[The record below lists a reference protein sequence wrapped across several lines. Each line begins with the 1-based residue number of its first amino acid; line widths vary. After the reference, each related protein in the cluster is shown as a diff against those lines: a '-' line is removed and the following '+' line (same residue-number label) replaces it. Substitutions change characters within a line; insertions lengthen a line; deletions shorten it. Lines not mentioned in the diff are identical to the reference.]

1 MSIEKQTVE
10 LLKSKKLKLATA
22 ESCTGGL
29 ISKRITDVS
38 GSSEVFE
45 GGVVCYSNR
54 FKENVLGVSPETLKK
69 YGAVSRETAR
79 EMVKGVLSLTKAD
92 IAVAVTGIAGPS
104 SDDTNKPVG
113 LVYIA
118 VSDGKSTIVK
128 KLLNNFTGDV
138 REQNRS
144 ISAETALEMIM
155 EAIRRT
161 TIMSSPKTPFRRKKA
176 AKRNKKRSRWARAA
190 NLYSLYQ

>member
-1 MSIEKQTVE
+1 MSIEKQTVG

-113 LVYIA
+113 LVFIA

-144 ISAETALEMIM
+144 ISADTALEMIM
-155 EAIRRT
+155 EAIR
-161 TIMSSPKTPFRRKKA
+161 
-176 AKRNKKRSRWARAA
+176 
-190 NLYSLYQ
+190 

>member
-144 ISAETALEMIM
+144 ISADTALEIIM
-155 EAIRRT
+155 EAIR
-161 TIMSSPKTPFRRKKA
+161 
-176 AKRNKKRSRWARAA
+176 
-190 NLYSLYQ
+190 

>member
-118 VSDGKSTIVK
+118 VSDGKRTIVK

-138 REQNRS
+138 REQNRN
-144 ISAETALEMIM
+144 ISADTALEMIM
-155 EAIRRT
+155 EAIR
-161 TIMSSPKTPFRRKKA
+161 
-176 AKRNKKRSRWARAA
+176 
-190 NLYSLYQ
+190 

>member
-92 IAVAVTGIAGPS
+92 MGIAGPS

-138 REQNRS
+138 REQNRN
-144 ISAETALEMIM
+144 ISADTALEMIM
-155 EAIRRT
+155 EAIR
-161 TIMSSPKTPFRRKKA
+161 
-176 AKRNKKRSRWARAA
+176 
-190 NLYSLYQ
+190 

>member
-92 IAVAVTGIAGPS
+92 IAVAITGIAGPS

-128 KLLNNFTGDV
+128 KLLNDFTGDV

-144 ISAETALEMIM
+144 ISADTALEMIM
-155 EAIRRT
+155 EAIR
-161 TIMSSPKTPFRRKKA
+161 
-176 AKRNKKRSRWARAA
+176 
-190 NLYSLYQ
+190 

>member
-138 REQNRS
+138 REQNRN
-144 ISAETALEMIM
+144 ISADTALETIM
-155 EAIRRT
+155 EAIR
-161 TIMSSPKTPFRRKKA
+161 
-176 AKRNKKRSRWARAA
+176 
-190 NLYSLYQ
+190 

>member
-54 FKENVLGVSPETLKK
+54 FKENVLGVSRKTLKK

-144 ISAETALEMIM
+144 ISADTALEMIM
-155 EAIRRT
+155 EAIR
-161 TIMSSPKTPFRRKKA
+161 
-176 AKRNKKRSRWARAA
+176 
-190 NLYSLYQ
+190 

>member
-38 GSSEVFE
+38 GSSEGFE
-45 GGVVCYSNR
+45 GGVVCYSHR
-54 FKENVLGVSPETLKK
+54 FQEHGLGVSPETLKK

-138 REQNRS
+138 REQNRN
-144 ISAETALEMIM
+144 ISADTALDMIM
-155 EAIRRT
+155 EAIR
-161 TIMSSPKTPFRRKKA
+161 
-176 AKRNKKRSRWARAA
+176 
-190 NLYSLYQ
+190 

>member
-118 VSDGKSTIVK
+118 VSYGKGTIVK

-144 ISAETALEMIM
+144 ISADTALEMIM
-155 EAIRRT
+155 EAIR
-161 TIMSSPKTPFRRKKA
+161 
-176 AKRNKKRSRWARAA
+176 
-190 NLYSLYQ
+190 

>member
-138 REQNRS
+138 REQNRN
-144 ISAETALEMIM
+144 ISADTALEMIM
-155 EAIRRT
+155 RQYDERR
-161 TIMSSPKTPFRRKKA
+161 
-176 AKRNKKRSRWARAA
+176 
-190 NLYSLYQ
+190 

>member
-38 GSSEVFE
+38 GSSEVFD

-113 LVYIA
+113 LVFIA

-144 ISAETALEMIM
+144 ISADTALEMIM
-155 EAIRRT
+155 EAIR
-161 TIMSSPKTPFRRKKA
+161 
-176 AKRNKKRSRWARAA
+176 
-190 NLYSLYQ
+190 

>member
-118 VSDGKSTIVK
+118 VSDGKSTIGK

-138 REQNRS
+138 REQNRN
-144 ISAETALEMIM
+144 ISADTALEMIM
-155 EAIRRT
+155 EAIR
-161 TIMSSPKTPFRRKKA
+161 
-176 AKRNKKRSRWARAA
+176 
-190 NLYSLYQ
+190 

>member
-54 FKENVLGVSPETLKK
+54 LKENVLGVSPETLKK
-69 YGAVSRETAR
+69 YG
-79 EMVKGVLSLTKAD
+79 
-92 IAVAVTGIAGPS
+92 AVTGIAGPS

-128 KLLNNFTGDV
+128 KHLNNFTGDV
-138 REQNRS
+138 REQNRN
-144 ISAETALEMIM
+144 ISADTALEMIM
-155 EAIRRT
+155 EAIR
-161 TIMSSPKTPFRRKKA
+161 
-176 AKRNKKRSRWARAA
+176 
-190 NLYSLYQ
+190 

>member
-118 VSDGKSTIVK
+118 VSDGKSIIVK
-128 KLLNNFTGDV
+128 KFLNNFTGDV
-138 REQNRS
+138 REQNRN
-144 ISAETALEMIM
+144 ISADTALEMIM
-155 EAIRRT
+155 EAIR
-161 TIMSSPKTPFRRKKA
+161 
-176 AKRNKKRSRWARAA
+176 
-190 NLYSLYQ
+190 

>member
-45 GGVVCYSNR
+45 GGVVSYSNR
-54 FKENVLGVSPETLKK
+54 FKENVLGVSRETLKK

-79 EMVKGVLSLTKAD
+79 EMVKGVLSLTKAN

-138 REQNRS
+138 REQNRN
-144 ISAETALEMIM
+144 ISADTALEMIM
-155 EAIRRT
+155 EAIR
-161 TIMSSPKTPFRRKKA
+161 
-176 AKRNKKRSRWARAA
+176 
-190 NLYSLYQ
+190 

>member
-128 KLLNNFTGDV
+128 KLLNNFSGDV

-144 ISAETALEMIM
+144 ISADTALEMIM
-155 EAIRRT
+155 EAIR
-161 TIMSSPKTPFRRKKA
+161 
-176 AKRNKKRSRWARAA
+176 
-190 NLYSLYQ
+190 

>member
-69 YGAVSRETAR
+69 YGAVSHETAR

-144 ISAETALEMIM
+144 ISADTALEMIM
-155 EAIRRT
+155 EAIR
-161 TIMSSPKTPFRRKKA
+161 
-176 AKRNKKRSRWARAA
+176 
-190 NLYSLYQ
+190 

>member
-138 REQNRS
+138 REQNRNS
-144 ISAETALEMIM
+144 SADTALEMIM
-155 EAIRRT
+155 EAIR
-161 TIMSSPKTPFRRKKA
+161 
-176 AKRNKKRSRWARAA
+176 
-190 NLYSLYQ
+190 

>member
-79 EMVKGVLSLTKAD
+79 EMVKGILSLTKAD

-128 KLLNNFTGDV
+128 KFLNNFTGDV
-138 REQNRS
+138 REQNRN
-144 ISAETALEMIM
+144 ISADTALEMIM
-155 EAIRRT
+155 EAIR
-161 TIMSSPKTPFRRKKA
+161 
-176 AKRNKKRSRWARAA
+176 
-190 NLYSLYQ
+190 

>member
-29 ISKRITDVS
+29 ISKRINDVS

-118 VSDGKSTIVK
+118 VSDGKSTIVR

-138 REQNRS
+138 REQNRN
-144 ISAETALEMIM
+144 ISADTALEMIM
-155 EAIRRT
+155 EAIR
-161 TIMSSPKTPFRRKKA
+161 
-176 AKRNKKRSRWARAA
+176 
-190 NLYSLYQ
+190 

>member
-128 KLLNNFTGDV
+128 KLLNNFTGDA

-144 ISAETALEMIM
+144 ISADTALEMIM
-155 EAIRRT
+155 EAIR
-161 TIMSSPKTPFRRKKA
+161 
-176 AKRNKKRSRWARAA
+176 
-190 NLYSLYQ
+190 

>member
-79 EMVKGVLSLTKAD
+79 EMVRGVLSLTKAD

-113 LVYIA
+113 LVFIA

-128 KLLNNFTGDV
+128 KLLNDFTGDV

-144 ISAETALEMIM
+144 ISADTALEMIM
-155 EAIRRT
+155 EAIR
-161 TIMSSPKTPFRRKKA
+161 
-176 AKRNKKRSRWARAA
+176 
-190 NLYSLYQ
+190 

>member
-54 FKENVLGVSPETLKK
+54 FKENVLGVSPETLKI

-144 ISAETALEMIM
+144 ISADTALEMIM
-155 EAIRRT
+155 EAIR
-161 TIMSSPKTPFRRKKA
+161 
-176 AKRNKKRSRWARAA
+176 
-190 NLYSLYQ
+190 

>member
-79 EMVKGVLSLTKAD
+79 EMVNGVLSLTKAD

-144 ISAETALEMIM
+144 ISADTALEMIM
-155 EAIRRT
+155 EAIR
-161 TIMSSPKTPFRRKKA
+161 
-176 AKRNKKRSRWARAA
+176 
-190 NLYSLYQ
+190 

>member
-138 REQNRS
+138 RDQNRS
-144 ISAETALEMIM
+144 ISADTALEMIM
-155 EAIRRT
+155 EAIR
-161 TIMSSPKTPFRRKKA
+161 
-176 AKRNKKRSRWARAA
+176 
-190 NLYSLYQ
+190 

>member
-144 ISAETALEMIM
+144 ISADTALEMIM
-155 EAIRRT
+155 EAIR
-161 TIMSSPKTPFRRKKA
+161 
-176 AKRNKKRSRWARAA
+176 
-190 NLYSLYQ
+190 

>member
-69 YGAVSRETAR
+69 YGTVSRETAR

-138 REQNRS
+138 REQNRN
-144 ISAETALEMIM
+144 ISADTALEMIM
-155 EAIRRT
+155 EAIR
-161 TIMSSPKTPFRRKKA
+161 
-176 AKRNKKRSRWARAA
+176 
-190 NLYSLYQ
+190 

>member
-54 FKENVLGVSPETLKK
+54 FKENVLGVSPEILKK

-138 REQNRS
+138 REQNRN
-144 ISAETALEMIM
+144 ISADTALEMIM
-155 EAIRRT
+155 EAIR
-161 TIMSSPKTPFRRKKA
+161 
-176 AKRNKKRSRWARAA
+176 
-190 NLYSLYQ
+190 

>member
-138 REQNRS
+138 REQNRR
-144 ISAETALEMIM
+144 ISADTALEMIM
-155 EAIRRT
+155 EAIR
-161 TIMSSPKTPFRRKKA
+161 
-176 AKRNKKRSRWARAA
+176 
-190 NLYSLYQ
+190 

>member
-128 KLLNNFTGDV
+128 KLLNIFTGDV
-138 REQNRS
+138 REQNRN
-144 ISAETALEMIM
+144 ISADTALEMIM
-155 EAIRRT
+155 EAIR
-161 TIMSSPKTPFRRKKA
+161 
-176 AKRNKKRSRWARAA
+176 
-190 NLYSLYQ
+190 

>member
-118 VSDGKSTIVK
+118 VSDGKSTLVK

-144 ISAETALEMIM
+144 ISADTALEMIM
-155 EAIRRT
+155 EAIR
-161 TIMSSPKTPFRRKKA
+161 
-176 AKRNKKRSRWARAA
+176 
-190 NLYSLYQ
+190 

>member
-38 GSSEVFE
+38 GSSEVFD

-54 FKENVLGVSPETLKK
+54 FKENVLGVSPEILKK

-113 LVYIA
+113 LVFIA

-144 ISAETALEMIM
+144 ISADTALEMIM
-155 EAIRRT
+155 EAIR
-161 TIMSSPKTPFRRKKA
+161 
-176 AKRNKKRSRWARAA
+176 
-190 NLYSLYQ
+190 

>member
-22 ESCTGGL
+22 ESCTDGL

-144 ISAETALEMIM
+144 ISADTALEMIM
-155 EAIRRT
+155 EAIR
-161 TIMSSPKTPFRRKKA
+161 
-176 AKRNKKRSRWARAA
+176 
-190 NLYSLYQ
+190 

>member
-128 KLLNNFTGDV
+128 KLLNNFTEIG
-138 REQNRS
+138 
-144 ISAETALEMIM
+144 
-155 EAIRRT
+155 
-161 TIMSSPKTPFRRKKA
+161 
-176 AKRNKKRSRWARAA
+176 RAHV
-190 NLYSLYQ
+190 

>member
-79 EMVKGVLSLTKAD
+79 EMVKGVFVSYK
-92 IAVAVTGIAGPS
+92 GRYS
-104 SDDTNKPVG
+104 SCRYG
-113 LVYIA
+113 
-118 VSDGKSTIVK
+118 
-128 KLLNNFTGDV
+128 
-138 REQNRS
+138 
-144 ISAETALEMIM
+144 
-155 EAIRRT
+155 
-161 TIMSSPKTPFRRKKA
+161 
-176 AKRNKKRSRWARAA
+176 
-190 NLYSLYQ
+190 YSGTVFGRYK

>member
-54 FKENVLGVSPETLKK
+54 FKENVLGVSLETLKK

-144 ISAETALEMIM
+144 ISADTALEMIM
-155 EAIRRT
+155 EAIR
-161 TIMSSPKTPFRRKKA
+161 
-176 AKRNKKRSRWARAA
+176 
-190 NLYSLYQ
+190 

>member
-45 GGVVCYSNR
+45 GGVACYSNR

-138 REQNRS
+138 REQNRN
-144 ISAETALEMIM
+144 ISADTALEMIM
-155 EAIRRT
+155 EAIR
-161 TIMSSPKTPFRRKKA
+161 
-176 AKRNKKRSRWARAA
+176 
-190 NLYSLYQ
+190 

>member
-10 LLKSKKLKLATA
+10 LLKRKKLKLATA

-118 VSDGKSTIVK
+118 VSDGKSTVVK

-144 ISAETALEMIM
+144 ISADTALEMIM
-155 EAIRRT
+155 EAIR
-161 TIMSSPKTPFRRKKA
+161 
-176 AKRNKKRSRWARAA
+176 
-190 NLYSLYQ
+190 